1 MRRRRSSSISTAG
14 FGNGFDEVRVYCIVE
29 RSTSL
34 DLLKLERKMLTR
46 KYRAQSSTSV
56 YVCICIHK
64 GVISFLTTYSER
76 YLDQYS
82 SDTRV
87 RHGTFRRNVTALGR
101 AEAWD

>member
-34 DLLKLERKMLTR
+34 DLLKLERKMLR
-46 KYRAQSSTSV
+46 KKVSSIIEHIGT
-56 YVCICIHK
+56 YVCIHK

>member
-1 MRRRRSSSISTAG
+1 M
-14 FGNGFDEVRVYCIVE
+14 YCIVE

-34 DLLKLERKMLTR
+34 DLLKLERNMLTR

-56 YVCICIHK
+56 YVCIHK
-64 GVISFLTTYSER
+64 GVISFLITYSER

-87 RHGTFRRNVTALGR
+87 RHVSSKRDRFGPRRSVGLNYTSFRFPV
-101 AEAWD
+101 

>member
-1 MRRRRSSSISTAG
+1 M
-14 FGNGFDEVRVYCIVE
+14 YCIVE

-34 DLLKLERKMLTR
+34 DLLKLERNMLTR

-56 YVCICIHK
+56 YVCIHK
-64 GVISFLTTYSER
+64 GVISFLITYSER

-82 SDTRV
+82 SDTRI
-87 RHGTFRRNVTALGR
+87 RHGTFRRNVTALSR

>member
-1 MRRRRSSSISTAG
+1 M
-14 FGNGFDEVRVYCIVE
+14 YCIVE

-34 DLLKLERKMLTR
+34 DLLKLERNMLTR

-56 YVCICIHK
+56 YVCIHK

-87 RHGTFRRNVTALGR
+87 HGTFRRNVTALGR